1 MQSLWND
8 ADAATFGTD
17 PLGQRVY
24 TSRLLGRNPQLVLH
38 GGGNTS
44 VKVDE
49 KDYFGDPVSL
59 CYVKGSG
66 WDLATIERQGFA
78 PVRMQALLKMAK
90 LPTMSDADMVLQQRA
105 AMTDPNA
112 PTPSIEAILH
122 AIIPFKFVD
131 HSHANAIAAL
141 TCNQDGEAR
150 VRELYGN
157 RVIIVPYVMPGFI
170 LAKTIAQ
177 LIAGRDL
184 RAEGVQGLV
193 LLKHGLFTF
202 DDDARRS
209 YELHIEMVTMAE
221 EYLAKRIR
229 TGDATTTS
237 PEVHEDLLGLA
248 TLRKAV
254 STQRGHAQL
263 AIINASNEAVTYA
276 DLPGVADFGTRGPLT
291 PDHSIRTKRA
301 PAVIGADIDTSIQ
314 DYAAGYKAYFD
325 RHAKGE
331 TMLDPAPRFVIW
343 PGKGIV
349 SFGDTLKDA
358 RIVADISAHTAATVS
373 LAESTGGWQPLP
385 EKDIFEI
392 EYWDLEQAKLR
403 KGPAR
408 KIHQGKIALVTG
420 CAAGIGFACAE
431 SLAEQGA
438 TVVGLDL
445 NPDIVEVMAKIGA
458 VGKVVNLTDDA
469 AVEEAVAET
478 VRSYGGLDIVV
489 SNAGIFTAGQ
499 YLEDLEQSNWDKA
512 MAVNLTSHQKLMR
525 CTIPYLKHGIEA
537 SFIFVGS
544 RNVKAPGP
552 GAASYSC
559 SKAALTQLCRVASLE
574 LAPHRV
580 RCNIIHPDA
589 VFDTKLWTPEALQ
602 RSAQRYGMTVE
613 EYKTKNLMKVEI
625 KSKDIG
631 NMVSA
636 MASPL
641 FLKVTGAQIPVDGG
655 NDRVI

>member
-8 ADAATFGTD
+8 AEAASFGTD

-24 TSRLLGRNPQLVLH
+24 TSRFLGRNPQLVLH

-44 VKVDE
+44 VKVQD
-49 KDYFGDPVSL
+49 KDFFGDPVSL

-66 WDLATIERQGFA
+66 WDLATIERAGFA
-78 PVRMQALLKMAK
+78 PVRMEALLKMAK
-90 LPTMSDADMVLQQRA
+90 LPAMSDEDMVLQQRA

-122 AIIPFKFVD
+122 AILPFKFVD

-141 TCNQDGEAR
+141 TCNAEGEAR

-170 LAKTIAQ
+170 LAKTIAN

-184 RAEGVQGLV
+184 RAEGVQGMV

-209 YELHIEMVTMAE
+209 YELHIEMVTLAE
-221 EYLAKRIR
+221 DYLAKR
-229 TGDATTTS
+229 AAKAPAS
-237 PEVHEDLLGLA
+237 PPEVQEDLLGLA

-254 STQRGHAQL
+254 SQQRGVPQIAVL
-263 AIINASNEAVTYA
+263 NASPEAAAYA
-276 DLPGVADFGTRGPLT
+276 AHPGIADFGARGPLT

-301 PAVIGADIDTSIQ
+301 PAVLGADIPASIQ
-314 DYAAGYKAYFD
+314 DYAANYKAYFD
-325 RHAKGE
+325 RNAKGQ
-331 TMLDPAPRFVIW
+331 TMLDPAPRFVLW
-343 PGKGIV
+343 PNKGIV

-358 RIVADISAHTAATVS
+358 RIVADISAHTATTVQ
-373 LAESTGGWQPLP
+373 LGEAVGGWQPLP

-408 KIHQGKIALVTG
+408 KTHQGKVALVTG

-438 TVVGLDL
+438 TVIGLDL
-445 NPDIVEVMAKIGA
+445 NPDIVAIMAQIGA

-478 VRSYGGLDIVV
+478 VRSFGGLDIVV

-512 MAVNLTSHQKLMR
+512 LAVNLTSHQKLMR
-525 CTIPYLKHGIEA
+525 CTIPFLKQGVDA

-602 RSAQRYGMTVE
+602 RSAERYGMTVE

-636 MASPL
+636 MAGPL